1 MRGKHA
7 DCAKVGINSIR
18 RDLPAD
24 ISGAKLDATIDE
36 LNANP
41 ECTGYIVQLPLPKHL
56 NENAALERVDPGKD
70 ADGLHPTNLGRLVL
84 NEPAPLPCTPR
95 GIVHLLR
102 RYEVEIAGAQVV
114 VIGRGV
120 TVGRPLGLLLTRRSE
135 NATVTLCH
143 TATRHL
149 PELTREA
156 DIIIAA
162 AGVPHM
168 VTAEMV
174 RPGAAVVDVGVSRD
188 AGKLVGDVH
197 PDVWE
202 VAGHVSPNPGGVG
215 PLTRAFLLTN
225 VVERAEALAKVT
237 LKEFARK
244 VFGGQWPILL
254 PGVILVAAFGL
265 VVAGYWRRGALVIA
279 IGVGGR
285 RRSGWRC
292 PRTGRAY
299 LRCAAEPSTSSR
311 PPGQRSNALCRLD
324 HRSVGHELSAN
335 GRSTSAVSLG
345 CTNCP
350 RGSDNSATHPVWGCI
365 RRRCRTVGVGKT
377 A

>member
-1 MRGKHA
+1 MTAQILDGTKTAAAIKAELLERVAKLREQGVVPGLGTVLVGDDPGSRWYVNGKHK
-7 DCAKVGINSIR
+7 DCAEVGINSIR
-18 RDLPAD
+18 VDLPETASQAEVEAAVSD
-24 ISGAKLDATIDE
+24 
-36 LNANP
+36 LNDNP

-102 RYEVEIAGAQVV
+102 RYEVEIAGAHVV

-149 PELTREA
+149 PQLTRDA

-168 VTAEMV
+168 VSAEMV

-188 AGKLVGDVH
+188 EAGKLVGDVA

-225 VVERAEALAKVT
+225 VVERAEALA
-237 LKEFARK
+237 
-244 VFGGQWPILL
+244 
-254 PGVILVAAFGL
+254 
-265 VVAGYWRRGALVIA
+265 
-279 IGVGGR
+279 
-285 RRSGWRC
+285 
-292 PRTGRAY
+292 
-299 LRCAAEPSTSSR
+299 R
-311 PPGQRSNALCRLD
+311 P
-324 HRSVGHELSAN
+324 
-335 GRSTSAVSLG
+335 
-345 CTNCP
+345 
-350 RGSDNSATHPVWGCI
+350 
-365 RRRCRTVGVGKT
+365 
-377 A
+377 